1 MTAAIIHVGDKVVI
15 KKRREYAYPR
25 LAEHVGKVGRV
36 TSVRYNGDFNIH
48 LLPETIGGRHNQRG
62 DLITRGRNSAGLALK
77 VGRLDVEKVK
87 R

>member
-1 MTAAIIHVGDKVVI
+1 MTQAIIKVGTKVVV
-15 KKRREYAYPR
+15 KRRREYAYPH

-36 TSVRYNGDFNIH
+36 TSVRDNGDFKIH

-62 DLITRGRNSAGLALK
+62 DLVTRGRNSAGLALK